1 MGEGLPVGICE
12 GSRLWNITLEELIPA
27 GSPETQEPAAAF
39 QLKVATKMKTEVY
52 YHCRWTSIKRE
63 FTRDGLRRIR
73 KGIAM
78 DRQEV

>member
-1 MGEGLPVGICE
+1 M
-12 GSRLWNITLEELIPA
+12 WHITLEELIPA
-27 GSPETQEPAAAF
+27 GSPETAEPEAAF
-39 QLKVATKMKTEVY
+39 ELRVVNPMKTEEY

-63 FTRDGLRRIR
+63 FTRDGLLRIR